1 MVKADF
7 RIGTVIIAIMFSV
20 GVFGMTAV
28 RALVYP
34 ETEPAS
40 HLITY
45 AQYASNTTPAQPSAL
60 PARLV
65 IPAISVDATVEHVG
79 VGVSGNMA
87 VPMSY
92 DNVGWYRFGALPGE
106 LGSAVIAGHF
116 DNGLG
121 LSGVFKNLS
130 RLKPGDYIEVITK
143 EGERISF
150 RVERLET
157 YPYDRVPKSI
167 FTEADAARLNLITC
181 GGRWIKTK
189 ELGWTVD
196 SRTVAYA
203 VRQ

>member
-20 GVFGMTAV
+20 GVFGLTAV

-65 IPAISVDATVEHVG
+65 IPAIGVDTAVEHVG

-92 DNVGWYRFGALPGE
+92 DNVGWYRLGTVPGD
-106 LGSAVIAGHF
+106 LGSAVVGGHVT
-116 DNGLG
+116 NGLMMP
-121 LSGVFKNLS
+121 SVFN
-130 RLKPGDYIEVITK
+130 RLGELQAGDEIIVETN
-143 EGERISF
+143 GGDRIRF
-150 RVERLET
+150 AVVDAQRYR
-157 YPYDRVPKSI
+157 YNKVPRDLL
-167 FTEADAARLNLITC
+167 FNRNDAQWLNLITC
-181 GGRWIKTK
+181 DGGWLASK
-189 ELGWTVD
+189 
-196 SRTVAYA
+196 RTYDERVVIYA
-203 VRQ
+203 MSIS